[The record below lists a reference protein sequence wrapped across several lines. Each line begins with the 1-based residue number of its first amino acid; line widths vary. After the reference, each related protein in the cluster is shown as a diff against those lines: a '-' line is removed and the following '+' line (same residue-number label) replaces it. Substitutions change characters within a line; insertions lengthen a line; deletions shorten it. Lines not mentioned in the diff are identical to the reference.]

1 MTCWASVD
9 RHARVA
15 GDDRRE
21 DSSSQLKCPSP
32 GNRECHSGCRYY
44 DQNGDRGCEHRDP
57 GCEPCDERISRAL
70 RAPYRAGTV
79 GIAGRKS
86 MGIELSSKG
95 KMRRKST
102 LELRLFCEVTLT
114 SALRTGREP
123 AGRARG
129 RRVAHEGPQAGH
141 GAPPCRWSEAARG
154 FITLLGST
162 MAACRSRRGWKHRR
176 TGRPRPRDSVA
187 EAQSRR
193 SSDVVVLEKGV
204 RQSAIEL

>member
-9 RHARVA
+9 QHARVA

-70 RAPYRAGTV
+70 RAPCRAGTV

-95 KMRRKST
+95 KCAGKARWNSDCSVGSRSPRRSG
-102 LELRLFCEVTLT
+102 LAESL
-114 SALRTGREP
+114 
-123 AGRARG
+123 
-129 RRVAHEGPQAGH
+129 RVAHEAGALRTRDLKRVTAHH
-141 GAPPCRWSEAARG
+141 GADGVRRRAASSRSSAAQWPPAARG
-154 FITLLGST
+154 AAGST
-162 MAACRSRRGWKHRR
+162 DAQVDRGL
-176 TGRPRPRDSVA
+176 VI
-187 EAQSRR
+187 Q
-193 SSDVVVLEKGV
+193 
-204 RQSAIEL
+204 